1 MGARIAGS
9 REELARERQLYD
21 RYASYNLD
29 VLAEIIRFG
38 RERGFT
44 VALFEQ
50 PLAPEASG
58 PEWCAFLSRYQ
69 ASVRGLARSEG
80 VPYIDVQP
88 RAQLKTADFAD
99 LFHLRGT
106 GRDKW
111 TAVFAPSLA
120 RALASGQVM
129 G

>member
-1 MGARIAGS
+1 MSTRIAGS
-9 REELARERQLYD
+9 REELVREKQLYGT
-21 RYASYNLD
+21 YVSYNLA
-29 VLAEIIRFG
+29 VLAEIVRVG
-38 RERGFT
+38 REKGFT

-58 PEWCAFLSRYQ
+58 PGWEAFLAQYR
-69 ASVRGLARSEG
+69 ASIGELARREG

-88 RAQLKTADFAD
+88 QARLRADDFVD
-99 LFHLRGT
+99 FFHLRGS

-111 TAVFAPSLA
+111 TAVFAPRLA
-120 RALASGQVM
+120 RALAAGQAI